1 MSLGGG
7 VVRKLDKRSAKTLR
21 GLTHTIHTALSVT
34 ARLSVPCEKTE
45 QCVLSKLVHGVR
57 GITSA
62 HTWYTSRLARVST
75 VSAAQTIPHSCSQ
88 ALIPRAGK
96 TAGRLP
102 SYLSERQRRACAFS
116 LSVLTP
122 PRPAA
127 AHHSTLPL
135 RITPHCYCATRH
147 VGAVHHHCHE
157 RVCIRVG
164 YYTAARK

>member
-75 VSAAQTIPHSCSQ
+75 VSTAQTIPHSCSQ

-102 SYLSERQRRACAFS
+102 SYLSERQRRPARSAS
-116 LSVLTP
+116 LS
-122 PRPAA
+122 RQPAT
-127 AHHSTLPL
+127 AHHSTLSL
-135 RITPHCYCATRH
+135 RITPHCHCATRR